1 MTSHEAE
8 YMTRSYR
15 ISIDPDEAGLLYRH
29 MPFRATY
36 LMQVFGLMQ
45 FSAGAENVY

>member
-1 MTSHEAE
+1 MTWREAE
-8 YMTRSYR
+8 YMARSYR
-15 ISIDPDEAGLLYRH
+15 ISMSLGKAGLLYRH
-29 MPFRATY
+29 MPFRATF